1 MRKMLHNSAE
11 SSSSNDCGVLVRSD
25 LSALL
30 SHFSAW
36 IRDVGLCFSISERPI
51 ERDGGLFM
59 ENNNTFVPTFLLTVC
74 SRKNC
79 GNVWTGIWRLVERQV
94 STATKTGLG
103 TSTEEQRLPLLDLNF
118 FTEEPAV
125 SINTHDGRTEAMLTG
140 TLPDRSVCDDTKTI
154 GYSNVWTSIR
164 GYVTLHFRD
173 RCASQLRSVTETAS
187 QWLFLAL

>member
-1 MRKMLHNSAE
+1 MIA
-11 SSSSNDCGVLVRSD
+11 VYWSD

-30 SHFSAW
+30 SHYRSPEFGTWVCFFLSAM
-36 IRDVGLCFSISERPI
+36 RCRKES
-51 ERDGGLFM
+51 GLFM

-79 GNVWTGIWRLVERQV
+79 GNVWTGIRRLAERQV
-94 STATKTGLG
+94 STSTETGLG
-103 TSTEEQRLPLLDLNF
+103 TATKEQRLPLLDLNF

-125 SINTHDGRTEAMLTG
+125 LILMTEGLKLYVLTG

-154 GYSNVWTSIR
+154 GYSNAWTSIR
-164 GYVTLHFRD
+164 RYVTLHFRD
-173 RCASQLRSVTETAS
+173 RRASQLCSVTETAS